1 MPRLETLGRK
11 PNAMMRMLSL
21 LVAPLALSTAACDDD
36 TVAPPAAPTVVE
48 VALAVNA
55 ETGEFSTL
63 IAALQA
69 AGLVETLQGA
79 GPFTVFAPTDA
90 AFAAIDL
97 NADNIG
103 SLPVD
108 ALRNILLYHVA
119 PGRLDA
125 AAVTSRT
132 SLTMVND
139 GTLGITVNGEG
150 AFIGE
155 AQIGQTDVAGS
166 NGIIHVINAVLP
178 P

>member
-1 MPRLETLGRK
+1 
-11 PNAMMRMLSL
+11 MMRMLG
-21 LVAPLALSTAACDDD
+21 LVIAPLALASAACDDD
-36 TVAPPAAPTVVE
+36 AVAPPPPAANTIVD
-48 VALAVNA
+48 VALAVNE

-97 NADNIG
+97 NAGNIG
-103 SLPVD
+103 SLP
-108 ALRNILLYHVA
+108 AETLRDILLYHVA

-132 SLTMVND
+132 SLSMANN

-150 AFIGE
+150 AFIGD
-155 AQIGQTDVAGS
+155 ARIVQTDVAAT
-166 NGIIHVINAVLP
+166 NGLIHVINAVLLP
-178 P
+178 

>member
-1 MPRLETLGRK
+1 
-11 PNAMMRMLSL
+11 MMRMLSL
-21 LVAPLALSTAACDDD
+21 LVAPIALSTAACEDDAM
-36 TVAPPAAPTVVE
+36 TPPPAETIVD

-69 AGLVETLQGA
+69 AGLVETLQGE

-97 NADNIG
+97 NAENIG
-103 SLPVD
+103 SLPVET
-108 ALRNILLYHVA
+108 LRNILLFHVA
-119 PGRLDA
+119 PARLDA

-132 SLTMVND
+132 SLTMANN

-150 AFIGE
+150 AFIGD
-155 AQIGQTDVAGS
+155 AQIVQTDVAGS
-166 NGIIHVINAVLP
+166 NGIIHVIDAVLLP
-178 P
+178 